1 MNEISSLKA
10 DFLLIK
16 LDKKIKIY
24 KDSMSIKK
32 REGGMTG
39 KVSELKPKLIQ
50 QRKKILNYLTGRP
63 NLRQF
68 IQNAISR
75 LSLNAMAAIVNF
87 ARQYRGD
94 IDPADVQKVG
104 EKIRGKHK
112 SIARLPAG
120 ISSFNLRKFPQAE
133 RELIR
138 LIALSIHYFYQ
149 AKADSE

>member
-1 MNEISSLKA
+1 MI
-10 DFLLIK
+10 
-16 LDKKIKIY
+16 
-24 KDSMSIKK
+24 
-32 REGGMTG
+32 G

-50 QRKKILNYLTGRP
+50 QRQKILNCLTGRP

-75 LSLNAMAAIVNF
+75 LSLNAMTAIVNF

-94 IDPADVQKVG
+94 IDPADIQKVG

-112 SIARLPAG
+112 NIARLPAG